1 MSCQLNDIACTEEN
15 AIFGGKIANPQFKG
29 RTLPLLTF
37 GRSVGLSACIF
48 ANKGAAGRAA
58 LCPPGRSPPPP
69 PPTRNRRPVRVRL
82 SRPQECSF
90 GGGRSGRGRYR
101 RLSRRRGRLCK
112 FPAPSAADNIGIF
125 SPVSVYRFR
134 KEARVGEAMTQADC
148 KEIWPF
154 FNLLACSKCS
164 SDTPTDT

>member
-15 AIFGGKIANPQFKG
+15 TIFGGKIANPQFKG

-69 PPTRNRRPVRVRL
+69 PPPPPTRNRRPRPRPSVSSTGVQFWWRPQWEREIPQTFAAARATLQIPRAQCSRQHRHIQFSFRL
-82 SRPQECSF
+82 SLSERGKS
-90 GGGRSGRGRYR
+90 GGG
-101 RLSRRRGRLCK
+101 
-112 FPAPSAADNIGIF
+112 N
-125 SPVSVYRFR
+125 
-134 KEARVGEAMTQADC
+134 
-148 KEIWPF
+148 
-154 FNLLACSKCS
+154 
-164 SDTPTDT
+164 DTG